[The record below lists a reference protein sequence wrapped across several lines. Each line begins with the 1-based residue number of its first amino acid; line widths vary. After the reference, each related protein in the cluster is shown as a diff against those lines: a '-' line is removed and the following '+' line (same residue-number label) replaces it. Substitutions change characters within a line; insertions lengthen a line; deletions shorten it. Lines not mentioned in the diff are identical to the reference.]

1 MTDDKLQ
8 SEMEKRAHSRTQRP
22 NSSAFKEFIGENW
35 GPRPEGPDR
44 MDVADFTPAR
54 RRALGAQFIG
64 ERLVIPAGDYKVRN
78 NDCDYRFRAHSAF
91 SHLTGLGGED
101 EPGAVL
107 VLNPL
112 PDAHAGDEET
122 HEATLFF
129 HFRASRSSEEF
140 YADSRHG
147 EFWVGPRL
155 SAEEMSN
162 LTGLTVDHSD
172 NLRDALS
179 KDLGTVQI
187 RVMPQSDPAIES
199 MVSELREQASLSS
212 GAEEDLELAE
222 AASTLRFIKD
232 AWEIQEMEKA
242 VDVTFSGFEDILRS
256 FPRARDHWRGERII
270 EGAFFARARAEGNGL
285 GYDTIVGSGNHA
297 NTLHWIDNDGPVRD
311 GDLILVDAGAE
322 LDSLYTADITRTLP
336 VNGKFTEAQREVYE
350 AVLEACEAALEETK
364 KPGVRFKD
372 IHTAAMAVI
381 ARHLEGWGM
390 LPSTAENSLSPE
402 GQYHRRW
409 MPHGTSHHLGL
420 DVHDCAQAKRELYTD
435 SLLEPGMIF
444 TIEPG
449 LYFHEDDLLV
459 PERFRGIGVRIEDD
473 VLMTEEGGKRIS
485 ENIPRTV
492 ADIEAWMKH
501 VQG

>member
-1 MTDDKLQ
+1 
-8 SEMEKRAHSRTQRP
+8 
-22 NSSAFKEFIGENW
+22 
-35 GPRPEGPDR
+35 

-381 ARHLEGWGM
+381 ARHLEEWGM

-459 PERFRGIGVRIEDD
+459 PECFRGIGVRIEDD